1 MVEERDESESSD
13 GLESRRDRYEAG
25 KVIRRKVPRSRQA
38 AWSLRRDRPDPL
50 EILEDSDRSRVRQL
64 LPIRYGRMA
73 LSAFAFL
80 RGSANLM
87 ANDLAATPQTGL
99 RVQLGGDAHLS
110 NFGVFGT
117 PEGNEVFDLN
127 DFDETLPGPWEWGL
141 KRLAVSLVVAGRC
154 NGFSRERSRELALRA
169 ARSYRRTVNTYAT
182 MRYLDIWYS
191 HLDPRHVPRPMARGA
206 RRVVERYARRAT
218 AHTPLHAFP
227 KVVRRVDG
235 RYRIRDQAPL
245 IMRYSS
251 EKEAEVFHALFDRYL
266 ATLSEERRML
276 LGRYHPVDVAQKVGG
291 VGSVGTVCSIV
302 LLMGDQDTNDPLFL
316 QIKQALPSA
325 LERFAGTSHY
335 SNHAQRVVVG
345 QRLIQ
350 QASDLLLGWT
360 TLRSRDFY
368 VRQIWDVK
376 FSADPASMGPKVLTG
391 YGELCAAALA
401 RAHARTGDAACLSGY
416 LGTKDVF
423 DQAIATFAEAYAGQV
438 AADYAEFLQAVK
450 KGRIPA
456 RSDT

>member
-1 MVEERDESESSD
+1 
-13 GLESRRDRYEAG
+13 
-25 KVIRRKVPRSRQA
+25 
-38 AWSLRRDRPDPL
+38 
-50 EILEDSDRSRVRQL
+50 
-64 LPIRYGRMA
+64 
-73 LSAFAFL
+73 
-80 RGSANLM
+80 
-87 ANDLAATPQTGL
+87 
-99 RVQLGGDAHLS
+99 
-110 NFGVFGT
+110 
-117 PEGNEVFDLN
+117 
-127 DFDETLPGPWEWGL
+127 
-141 KRLAVSLVVAGRC
+141 
-154 NGFSRERSRELALRA
+154 
-169 ARSYRRTVNTYAT
+169 
-182 MRYLDIWYS
+182 
-191 HLDPRHVPRPMARGA
+191 
-206 RRVVERYARRAT
+206 
-218 AHTPLHAFP
+218 
-227 KVVRRVDG
+227 VVRRVDG

-276 LGRYHPVDVAQKVGG
+276 LGRYHPVDVAQKVVG